1 MINKLITRIKET
13 NAPIVVGLDPMMK
26 FVPEYIKKAA
36 FAEYGE
42 TLEGAAEAIWQY
54 NKGIIDA
61 TYDLIPAVKPQI
73 AMYEQFGVP
82 GLVAFNK
89 TCEYAKSK
97 GLVIIG
103 DIKRGDIGST
113 SKAYAIG
120 HVGKVAVG
128 SKTDSGFC
136 EEIFE
141 NHDEKPTN
149 SFLYSSVMDTY
160 SVSGYSAAPFLDMP
174 LNHKVFLA
182 QFETIKKIAEKESC
196 VIVGRCADYAL
207 SDNPDCINIFIHAD
221 LDVRIKNVSRNLNIT
236 ENKARDIINK
246 TDKQRASYYN
256 YYTSKKWGDSKS
268 YNLSL
273 DAGKL
278 GTDNC
283 VEMILKFRELMDAMK

>member
-1 MINKLITRIKET
+1 MANKIYTIGREFGSGGREVGEKLAAKLGIKLYDKEH
-13 NAPIVVGLDPMMK
+13 LQQ
-26 FVPEYIKKAA
+26 AA
-36 FAEYGE
+36 
-42 TLEGAAEAIWQY
+42 
-54 NKGIIDA
+54 K
-61 TYDLIPAVKPQI
+61 
-73 AMYEQFGVP
+73 
-82 GLVAFNK
+82 
-89 TCEYAKSK
+89 
-97 GLVIIG
+97 
-103 DIKRGDIGST
+103 
-113 SKAYAIG
+113 
-120 HVGKVAVG
+120 
-128 SKTDSGFC
+128 DSGFC

-149 SFLYSSVMDTY
+149 SFLYSLVMDTY

-207 SDNPDCINIFIHAD
+207 SDNPNCINVFIHAD

>member
-1 MINKLITRIKET
+1 MANKIYTIGREFGSGGREVGEKLAAKLGIKLYDKE
-13 NAPIVVGLDPMMK
+13 LLQQ
-26 FVPEYIKKAA
+26 AA
-36 FAEYGE
+36 
-42 TLEGAAEAIWQY
+42 
-54 NKGIIDA
+54 K
-61 TYDLIPAVKPQI
+61 
-73 AMYEQFGVP
+73 
-82 GLVAFNK
+82 
-89 TCEYAKSK
+89 
-97 GLVIIG
+97 
-103 DIKRGDIGST
+103 
-113 SKAYAIG
+113 
-120 HVGKVAVG
+120 
-128 SKTDSGFC
+128 DSGFC

-149 SFLYSSVMDTY
+149 SFLYSLVMDTY

-283 VEMILKFRELMDAMK
+283 VEVILKFRELMDAMK

>member
-1 MINKLITRIKET
+1 MANKIYTIGREFGSGGREVGEKLAAKLGIKLYDKE
-13 NAPIVVGLDPMMK
+13 LLQQ
-26 FVPEYIKKAA
+26 AA
-36 FAEYGE
+36 
-42 TLEGAAEAIWQY
+42 
-54 NKGIIDA
+54 K
-61 TYDLIPAVKPQI
+61 
-73 AMYEQFGVP
+73 
-82 GLVAFNK
+82 
-89 TCEYAKSK
+89 
-97 GLVIIG
+97 
-103 DIKRGDIGST
+103 
-113 SKAYAIG
+113 
-120 HVGKVAVG
+120 
-128 SKTDSGFC
+128 DSGFC

-149 SFLYSSVMDTY
+149 SFLYSLVMDTY
-160 SVSGYSAAPFLDMP
+160 SVSGYSAALFLDMP

-207 SDNPDCINIFIHAD
+207 SDNPNCINVFIHAD

>member
-1 MINKLITRIKET
+1 MANKIYTIGREFGSGGREVGEKLAAKLGIKLYDKE
-13 NAPIVVGLDPMMK
+13 LLQQ
-26 FVPEYIKKAA
+26 AA
-36 FAEYGE
+36 
-42 TLEGAAEAIWQY
+42 
-54 NKGIIDA
+54 K
-61 TYDLIPAVKPQI
+61 
-73 AMYEQFGVP
+73 
-82 GLVAFNK
+82 
-89 TCEYAKSK
+89 
-97 GLVIIG
+97 
-103 DIKRGDIGST
+103 
-113 SKAYAIG
+113 
-120 HVGKVAVG
+120 
-128 SKTDSGFC
+128 DSGFC

-149 SFLYSSVMDTY
+149 SFLYSLVMDTY

-174 LNHKVFLA
+174 LNH
-182 QFETIKKIAEKESC
+182 
-196 VIVGRCADYAL
+196 
-207 SDNPDCINIFIHAD
+207 
-221 LDVRIKNVSRNLNIT
+221 VSRNLNIT

>member
-1 MINKLITRIKET
+1 MANKIYTIGREFGSGGREVGEKLAQKLGIKLYDKE
-13 NAPIVVGLDPMMK
+13 LLQQ
-26 FVPEYIKKAA
+26 AA
-36 FAEYGE
+36 
-42 TLEGAAEAIWQY
+42 
-54 NKGIIDA
+54 K
-61 TYDLIPAVKPQI
+61 
-73 AMYEQFGVP
+73 
-82 GLVAFNK
+82 
-89 TCEYAKSK
+89 
-97 GLVIIG
+97 
-103 DIKRGDIGST
+103 
-113 SKAYAIG
+113 
-120 HVGKVAVG
+120 
-128 SKTDSGFC
+128 DSGFC

-149 SFLYSSVMDTY
+149 SFLYSLVMDTY

-207 SDNPDCINIFIHAD
+207 SDNPDCINVFIHAD
-221 LDVRIKNVSRNLNIT
+221 LDVRIKNVSKNLNIT

-283 VEMILKFRELMDAMK
+283 VEMILKFRELMDTMK

>member
-1 MINKLITRIKET
+1 MANKIYTIGREFGSGGREVGEKLAAKLGIKLYDKE
-13 NAPIVVGLDPMMK
+13 LLQQ
-26 FVPEYIKKAA
+26 AA
-36 FAEYGE
+36 KE
-42 TLEGAAEAIWQY
+42 
-54 NKGIIDA
+54 
-61 TYDLIPAVKPQI
+61 
-73 AMYEQFGVP
+73 
-82 GLVAFNK
+82 
-89 TCEYAKSK
+89 
-97 GLVIIG
+97 
-103 DIKRGDIGST
+103 
-113 SKAYAIG
+113 
-120 HVGKVAVG
+120 
-128 SKTDSGFC
+128 SGFC

-149 SFLYSSVMDTY
+149 SFLYSLVMDTY

-207 SDNPDCINIFIHAD
+207 SDNPDCINVFIHAD
-221 LDVRIKNVSRNLNIT
+221 MDIRIKNVSKNLNIT

>member
-1 MINKLITRIKET
+1 MANKIYTIGREFGSGGREVGEKLAAKLGIKLYDKE
-13 NAPIVVGLDPMMK
+13 LLQQ
-26 FVPEYIKKAA
+26 AA
-36 FAEYGE
+36 
-42 TLEGAAEAIWQY
+42 
-54 NKGIIDA
+54 K
-61 TYDLIPAVKPQI
+61 
-73 AMYEQFGVP
+73 
-82 GLVAFNK
+82 
-89 TCEYAKSK
+89 
-97 GLVIIG
+97 
-103 DIKRGDIGST
+103 
-113 SKAYAIG
+113 
-120 HVGKVAVG
+120 
-128 SKTDSGFC
+128 DSGFC

-149 SFLYSSVMDTY
+149 SFLYSLVMDTY

-182 QFETIKKIAEKESC
+182 QF
-196 VIVGRCADYAL
+196 
-207 SDNPDCINIFIHAD
+207 DCINIFIHAD

>member
-1 MINKLITRIKET
+1 MANKIYTIGREFGSGGREVGEKLAAKLGIKLYDKE
-13 NAPIVVGLDPMMK
+13 LLQQ
-26 FVPEYIKKAA
+26 AA
-36 FAEYGE
+36 
-42 TLEGAAEAIWQY
+42 
-54 NKGIIDA
+54 K
-61 TYDLIPAVKPQI
+61 
-73 AMYEQFGVP
+73 
-82 GLVAFNK
+82 
-89 TCEYAKSK
+89 
-97 GLVIIG
+97 
-103 DIKRGDIGST
+103 
-113 SKAYAIG
+113 
-120 HVGKVAVG
+120 
-128 SKTDSGFC
+128 DSGFC

-149 SFLYSSVMDTY
+149 SFLYSLVMDTY

-207 SDNPDCINIFIHAD
+207 SDNPDCINVFIHAD
-221 LDVRIKNVSRNLNIT
+221 MDIRIKNVSRNLNIT

>member
-1 MINKLITRIKET
+1 MANKIYTIGREFGSGGREVGEKLAAKLGIKLYDKE
-13 NAPIVVGLDPMMK
+13 LLQQ
-26 FVPEYIKKAA
+26 AA
-36 FAEYGE
+36 
-42 TLEGAAEAIWQY
+42 
-54 NKGIIDA
+54 K
-61 TYDLIPAVKPQI
+61 
-73 AMYEQFGVP
+73 
-82 GLVAFNK
+82 
-89 TCEYAKSK
+89 
-97 GLVIIG
+97 
-103 DIKRGDIGST
+103 
-113 SKAYAIG
+113 
-120 HVGKVAVG
+120 
-128 SKTDSGFC
+128 DSGFC

-149 SFLYSSVMDTY
+149 SFLYSLVMDTY
-160 SVSGYSAAPFLDMP
+160 SISGYSAAPFLDMP

-207 SDNPDCINIFIHAD
+207 SDNPNCINVFIHAD

-283 VEMILKFRELMDAMK
+283 VEMILKFRELMDTMK